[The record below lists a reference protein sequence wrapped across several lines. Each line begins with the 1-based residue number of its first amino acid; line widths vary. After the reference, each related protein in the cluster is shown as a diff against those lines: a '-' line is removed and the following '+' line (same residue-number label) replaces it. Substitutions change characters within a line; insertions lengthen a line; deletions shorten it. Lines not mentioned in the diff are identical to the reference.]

1 MNKSEIRLRIVET
14 FSMASITLWDKVYDW
29 VVSVELEEEQKRKEE
44 AEKQRLEYEK
54 NNPKPVDPISER
66 ERMIQE
72 YKNKKS

>member
-1 MNKSEIRLRIVET
+1 MNKSEIRLRIFE
-14 FSMASITLWDKVYDW
+14 SYPYENEADWDRVYNW
-29 VVSVELEEEQKRKEE
+29 VIKSELEEEQKRKEE